1 MKFVDKKTYLIKAIV
16 ALAMLWS
23 GLGVSA
29 QERAQMISVGY
40 SSLLDT
46 YLSPEHYSGVELRYI
61 GERTNLKPDSNM
73 SHTWTTQ
80 GFVSSTSPRSENAND
95 LSAMVEVGF
104 GMHYH
109 LRPSK
114 SLDIAVGGQADVFLG
129 GIYNTRNGNNPTQ
142 VHTGLDIAPSVRAK
156 YGFRLWKKDFQLNYV
171 ASAPLLGLQF
181 SPAYGQSYY
190 EIFSRGNYDHN
201 ICFTSPLNAASLSNR
216 LTLDIPIKR
225 GAIRIGYLGDFRQA
239 KLNDIKFHNFTHGFI
254 IGYAY

>member
-1 MKFVDKKTYLIKAIV
+1 
-16 ALAMLWS
+16 MLWS

-29 QERAQMISVGY
+29 QEWVCIDSISGIVYAPTEKTNLFGVGY
-40 SSLLDT
+40 SSLIDT
-46 YLSPEHYSGVELRYI
+46 YLSPEHYNGVELRYI
-61 GERTNLKPDSNM
+61 GERTKNISATF
-73 SHTWTTQ
+73 SHTWTTL
-80 GFVSSTSPRSENAND
+80 GFVSSTSPRSENTND
-95 LSAMVEVGF
+95 LTAMVEVGF

-109 LRPSK
+109 FRPSEC
-114 SLDIAVGGQADVFLG
+114 LDIAVGGQADVFLG

-142 VHTGLDIAPSVRAK
+142 VHTGLDIAPSVRTK
-156 YGFRLWKKDFQLNYV
+156 YGFRLWKKEFQLNHV
-171 ASAPLLGLQF
+171 VSAPLLGLQF

-201 ICFTSPLNAASLSNR
+201 ICFSSPLNAASLSNR

>member
-1 MKFVDKKTYLIKAIV
+1 MKFVDKKTYIIKAII

-61 GERTNLKPDSNM
+61 GERTNQKPDSNM

-109 LRPSK
+109 FRPSK

-129 GIYNTRNGNNPTQ
+129 GIYNTRNGNNPAQ
-142 VHTGLDIAPSVRAK
+142 MHAGLDIAPSVRAK
-156 YGFRLWKKDFQLNYV
+156 YGFRLWKKVFQLNYV

-190 EIFSRGNYDHN
+190 EIFSEGNYDHN
-201 ICFTSPLNAASLSNR
+201 ICFASLHNAASLSNR

-225 GAIRIGYLGDFRQA
+225 GAIRIGYLGDFRQS
-239 KLNDIKFHNFTHGFI
+239 KFNDIKFHNFTHGFI